1 MCIVLCALIK
11 SEWLQNQHLMRNHLF
26 VINCRLRKK
35 TQNCPKTS
43 VFDQKTA
50 IPWSI
55 FPEKKRKTVPRTSPN
70 FLRKQAFR
78 HLQVQLCEIIPAYK
92 NYLILSEQSERFNFS
107 PQATHPVSNVIV
119 HYAWI
124 DQRGPTVVQVVSG
137 LFPLFDNNE
146 SSESG
151 ESIFRSIR
159 SIRR

>member
-1 MCIVLCALIK
+1 MLRALNK
-11 SEWLQNQHLMRNHLF
+11 
-26 VINCRLRKK
+26 
-35 TQNCPKTS
+35 P
-43 VFDQKTA
+43 
-50 IPWSI
+50 
-55 FPEKKRKTVPRTSPN
+55 
-70 FLRKQAFR
+70 
-78 HLQVQLCEIIPAYK
+78 QLPPPASK
-92 NYLILSEQSERFNFS
+92 NNLILSEQSERFNFS

-159 SIRR
+159 SIRRCLIING